1 MKVDRRTAPGSGPS
15 DIERELNQLDA
26 APVLPGL
33 RGRVLGRARESR
45 ANAALT
51 PGMRILALACSALI
65 VAVLAVDPLV
75 GRREAARLEG
85 LRGGPGVTEP
95 KGPESD
101 PVFWAELG
109 VGARDMDRALGR
121 GIVKPGS
128 KAKDRLKGTIDHE
141 DPESII

>member
-1 MKVDRRTAPGSGPS
+1 MKVDRGTSPGSGPS
-15 DIERELNQLDA
+15 DIERELNRLDA
-26 APVLPGL
+26 APVPPGL

-51 PGMRILALACSALI
+51 PGMKILALACSALI

-85 LRGGPGVTEP
+85 LRGGPGVSEL

-101 PVFWAELG
+101 PFWAELG

-121 GIVKPGS
+121 RIVKPGP

>member
-1 MKVDRRTAPGSGPS
+1 MKVDRGTSPGSGTS
-15 DIERELNQLDA
+15 DIERELNRLDA
-26 APVLPGL
+26 APVPPGL

-75 GRREAARLEG
+75 GRREAARLER
-85 LRGGPGVTEP
+85 LRGVPRVSEP

-101 PVFWAELG
+101 PLFWAELG

-128 KAKDRLKGTIDHE
+128 KANERLKGTIDHE